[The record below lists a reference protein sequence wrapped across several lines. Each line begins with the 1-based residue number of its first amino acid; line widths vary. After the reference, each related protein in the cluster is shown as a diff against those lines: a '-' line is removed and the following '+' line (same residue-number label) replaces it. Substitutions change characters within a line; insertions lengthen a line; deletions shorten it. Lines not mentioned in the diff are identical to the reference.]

1 MPSTSPKHQ
10 AVLKEA
16 QYPSSILERIECAI
30 TPQAQPIAEEH
41 CRGHHRCF
49 NRSIM
54 AFYISHDYFQ
64 SIGKAYL
71 NRAQE
76 HLMANLERRLY
87 AQVNAIPDARLEELW
102 NAAAMDFV
110 LNEIDARRQI
120 GSGWALFAPAAEP
133 MITFWARCVAPLP
146 TCEEFPDATGLVAQL
161 NQNSHAEWYEKKYNW
176 TALRQEWLALAKWP
190 QSS

>member
-1 MPSTSPKHQ
+1 MPSTCPKHQ
-10 AVLKEA
+10 AVLEEA
-16 QYPSSILERIECAI
+16 QYPSSILERIEYKL

-41 CRGHHRCF
+41 CRGHHRNF
-49 NRSIM
+49 NRFIM
-54 AFYISHDYFQ
+54 AFFIAHDYPR
-64 SIGKAYL
+64 SIGKSYIV
-71 NRAQE
+71 RVQE
-76 HLMANLERRLY
+76 HLMANLELRLL

-120 GSGWALFAPAAEP
+120 GSGWCLFAPTAEP

-146 TCEEFPDATGLVAQL
+146 TCEEFPDATGLVAELQSH
-161 NQNSHAEWYEKKYNW
+161 SHAEWYEKKFKW
-176 TALRQEWLALAKWP
+176 SDLRQEWLDLAKWP